1 MQYWYNNL
9 FIKKFVY
16 SFAHCPSFYFIHS
29 SAASTQNNVEIG
41 SHNTCAL
48 SDCAI
53 RGLRKCCPIHGLT
66 AQSADP
72 CFAQHNPWIVSI
84 HGLRITYTYEL
95 ADILLLVKSLQY
107 PDPSFPVMKYIA
119 FSSSNTRSGSFMKL
133 THQSSNLSTAHHT
146 YFKRIVRLWNVLPP
160 IDIKLSLFTIKNQI
174 KSYMWEHFL
183 ENFVPSLPCSFHV
196 KCPCNKCIYLYRTPT
211 F

>member
-1 MQYWYNNL
+1 MIRSKITYCSPVWRPCL
-9 FIKKFVY
+9 IKDILLLERVQRRATKYILCDF
-16 SFAHCPSFYFIHS
+16 
-29 SAASTQNNVEIG
+29 N
-41 SHNTCAL
+41 
-48 SDCAI
+48 SDYKSRLI
-53 RGLRKCCPIHGLT
+53 SLHLLPLM
-66 AQSADP
+66 
-72 CFAQHNPWIVSI
+72 
-84 HGLRITYTYEL
+84 YTYEL